1 MSVLM
6 KRLADPARS
15 TSLRK
20 TAALLLTGILAATI
34 GVLTLAPINLPVNI
48 GGGDKLH
55 HLIAFAALVL
65 PCAVLYRRVLVW
77 LAPAALLYGGLI
89 EFIQPALGRHGEWL
103 DFVADSFG
111 VALGVVLGLL
121 LHSLLVARRSRRK
134 MAIDRT

>member
-1 MSVLM
+1 MNQFM
-6 KRLADPARS
+6 KRLSNPARS
-15 TSLRK
+15 IALRK
-20 TAALLLTGILAATI
+20 TAALLLTGILAAI
-34 GVLTLAPINLPVNI
+34 IAVLTLIPMDPPVDM

-111 VALGVVLGLL
+111 VASGIVLGLL
-121 LHSLLVARRSRRK
+121 LRSLLVARRSRRK
-134 MAIDRT
+134 LAIGKT